1 MAFYI
6 LGNFL
11 IHKKYS
17 SLRKFGI
24 SYRDSYVTVNSRRG
38 YLYSFFNI
46 EVLHFKVKSPKLTF
60 ILNNPL
66 FNTKWQKKKYYMMKQ
81 YLHIKKISNDKR
93 KQLYDI
99 MNMPIVENSNFY
111 NDTEEMLKKQLNMQ
125 ECVKKLK
132 LERR

>member
-1 MAFYI
+1 M
-6 LGNFL
+6 
-11 IHKKYS
+11 
-17 SLRKFGI
+17 
-24 SYRDSYVTVNSRRG
+24 
-38 YLYSFFNI
+38 
-46 EVLHFKVKSPKLTF
+46 
-60 ILNNPL
+60 NNPL

-81 YLHIKKISNDKR
+81 YLHIKKISSDKR

>member
-1 MAFYI
+1 MSTT
-6 LGNFL
+6 
-11 IHKKYS
+11 KYFTPS
-17 SLRKFGI
+17 
-24 SYRDSYVTVNSRRG
+24 
-38 YLYSFFNI
+38 
-46 EVLHFKVKSPKLTF
+46 
-60 ILNNPL
+60 
-66 FNTKWQKKKYYMMKQ
+66 
-81 YLHIKKISNDKR
+81 KKISSDKR